1 MSVLVIAFLCRF
13 ISSETTLKCWARFHR
28 LISENSKTSEIL
40 EPSHFRLHN
49 KWRVNFCF
57 NHLSN
62 PFFSCLQFPQR
73 FSCYH
78 HYCWEEENSL
88 EFARRQMESNPH
100 FLIFIQVNILVAINT
115 HTHTHTHSGGWRQQ
129 HQTHHGASTVHC
141 FDHRCFS
148 SDVTSLHLPAWV
160 GGDILAQ
167 FT

>member
-115 HTHTHTHSGGWRQQ
+115 HTHTVAD
-129 HQTHHGASTVHC
+129 GASSTKLTTEPLLYTVLTTGVFPVMSPLYTC
-141 FDHRCFS
+141 QLEWEVIF
-148 SDVTSLHLPAWV
+148 
-160 GGDILAQ
+160 
-167 FT
+167 